1 MKVNVSG
8 EVLYPGEYLISK
20 DDRLADIIIR
30 AGGFTNNAF
39 LKGAIFTRD
48 KVKEQQISRARELGN
63 LIKKYYATSI
73 LTSEEKD
80 LVVSEA
86 KEILDVEKV
95 IASIIL
101 VEDLRIQKD

>member
-1 MKVNVSG
+1 MKVVISG

-39 LKGAIFTRD
+39 LKGAVFTRD
-48 KVKEQQISRARELGN
+48 KVKEQQIARSKELGS

-80 LVVSEA
+80 IDIDTLNDISRELETSEC
-86 KEILDVEKV
+86 KWK
-95 IASIIL
+95 IAN
-101 VEDLRIQKD
+101 